1 MLLGMPRKSPGRGL
15 GMLLVAI
22 TLAMLFASGIGPVD
36 RLTWAMEVVWV
47 ALGLPLVLLTWT
59 RFPLTRLLCILL
71 VVHAGIL
78 VLGGHYTYV
87 KVPLGEWFRE
97 WLASRAGAA
106 SCQRVVRVEEF
117 AGLERQAAAADALVK
132 LITQAPERLDA
143 LLEFVA
149 PQARQARPVGAVRC
163 TRIRQFGKCAGD
175 ALEADADALRTADE
189 GNPAQHVAAIL
200 ALVAAAAFGTD
211 QSACLIEVQR
221 RYRHAAAFGD
231 GADREQLGHA

>member
-22 TLAMLFASGIGPVD
+22 TLVMLVASGIGPVD

-97 WLASRAGAA
+97 WLDLSRNHYDRLGHFAQGFVPAMLA
-106 SCQRVVRVEEF
+106 RELLLRRTLLKPGPWLFYLCVSCALAFSAFFEM
-117 AGLERQAAAADALVK
+117 LEWWTAVIMGGRADAFLA
-132 LITQAPERLDA
+132 TQGDIWDTQWDMFLAMCGAIIAQLF
-143 LLEFVA
+143 L
-149 PQARQARPVGAVRC
+149 ARQ
-163 TRIRQFGKCAGD
+163 
-175 ALEADADALRTADE
+175 
-189 GNPAQHVAAIL
+189 H
-200 ALVAAAAFGTD
+200 
-211 QSACLIEVQR
+211 
-221 RYRHAAAFGD
+221 
-231 GADREQLGHA
+231 DRELGFR